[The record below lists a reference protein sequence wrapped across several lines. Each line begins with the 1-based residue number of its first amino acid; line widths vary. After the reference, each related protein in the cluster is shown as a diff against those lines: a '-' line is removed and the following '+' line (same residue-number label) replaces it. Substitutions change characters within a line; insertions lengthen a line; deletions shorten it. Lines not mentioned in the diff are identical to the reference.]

1 MRSGKRLGAALLG
14 ATVTLM
20 LSALPAGADEVT
32 ATLDKVRNVDGL
44 GVQLKGGDKFSTH
57 LFGLNADGVKLS
69 AYCINIEDRVHY
81 DQGMVE
87 KPWDSYPD
95 ASSSFGK
102 NHTKIYWLLHN
113 SFPFVG
119 TEALGKR
126 LALKDLSKEES
137 IAATQAAAWHFS
149 DDKDLDREHPTP
161 DAPDSKAD
169 VLALYD
175 YLTGAKNVGLEN
187 LPAPKLELTP
197 KSLDGMAGKRI
208 GPFTVA
214 TTASIV
220 KLAPKLPAGVKLT
233 DKDGKELTA
242 GGIAN
247 GSELFLDVPAG
258 TAAGEGSF
266 ELSATSEAGR
276 VFVAKTAGAT
286 QNMIV
291 AQAEAAKLSVAGQ
304 ASWTAAA
311 ATPETPAPQASN
323 GGLANTGVSIYV
335 PIAIGALLLLAG
347 AGALLY
353 LRRRGRA

>member
-32 ATLDKVRNVDGL
+32 ATLDKARNIDGL
-44 GVQLKGGDKFSTH
+44 SVQLKGGNKFSTH
-57 LFGLNADGVKLS
+57 LFGLDAGGVKLS
-69 AYCINIEDRVHY
+69 AYCINIKDMVHY

-95 ASSSFGK
+95 ASSSFAK
-102 NHTKIYWLLHN
+102 HHTKIYWLLHN

-119 TEALGKR
+119 TEALQHKLGV
-126 LALKDLSKEES
+126 KELTKAEA

-149 DDKDLDREHPTP
+149 DDQDLDRDHPTP
-161 DAPDSKAD
+161 DAPESKAD

-175 YLTGAKNVGLEN
+175 FLTGAANVGLEN

-197 KSLDGMAGKRI
+197 KSLGGMAGKRI

-242 GGIAN
+242 GSIVN
-247 GSELFLDVPAG
+247 GSEIFFDVPAATPAG
-258 TAAGEGSF
+258 AASF
-266 ELSATSEAGR
+266 ELNATSEAGR
-276 VFVAKTAGAT
+276 VFVAKTARAT

-311 ATPETPAPQASN
+311 ATPETPAPQASA

-335 PIAIGALLLLAG
+335 PVAIGALLLLAG
-347 AGALLY
+347 AGALFY